1 MPSVISNSSPL
12 ISLSAI
18 QRLDLLRDFF
28 GTVVVPPAVWREVV
42 EEGQGRAGAA
52 EVETASSEGWVRVET
67 FSNDLLLRLSR

>member
-28 GTVVVPPAVWREVV
+28 GAVVVPPAVWREVV

-52 EVETASSEGWVRVET
+52 D
-67 FSNDLLLRLSR
+67 FRLEDGLYRQALISVGESPS

>member
-1 MPSVISNSSPL
+1 
-12 ISLSAI
+12 
-18 QRLDLLRDFF
+18 
-28 GTVVVPPAVWREVV
+28 VVVPPAVWREVV